1 MVTKRK
7 GRDIM
12 YDRRSLKDISLIL
25 IGSTILAFGVYN
37 FYYLNSITEGG
48 VLGIILLLKNI
59 FGFDVSVAGAI
70 LDIALLIMGFKMF
83 GKKFFIY
90 SVGASVGFSVLYD
103 IFETV
108 GPLVPQMGMF
118 TSAVL
123 GGLSVGIGCG
133 IMMRVGCASGGDDAL
148 AMIISKVTSL
158 KLSTVY
164 LITDGIVLLLS
175 VSYIPAVQLVYSIV
189 AVLIS
194 GKTIDFI
201 YGLGKNRSV
210 EVEKTNVPAGVHAV

>member
-1 MVTKRK
+1 
-7 GRDIM
+7 M

-59 FGFDVSVAGAI
+59 FGFNVSVAGAV

-90 SVGASVGFSVLYD
+90 SVGASIGFSVLYD
-103 IFETV
+103 IFEAA

-118 TSAVL
+118 ASAVL

-133 IMMRVGCASGGDDAL
+133 IIMRVGCASGGDDAL

-158 KLSTVY
+158 KLGTVY

-175 VSYIPAVQLVYSIV
+175 ISYIPVLQLVYSIV

-201 YGLGKNRSV
+201 YGLGKNR
-210 EVEKTNVPAGVHAV
+210 EAKVEKTGLSAAHAV

>member
-201 YGLGKNRSV
+201 YGLGRNRSV
-210 EVEKTNVPAGVHAV
+210 EVEKTNVSAGVHAV

>member
-1 MVTKRK
+1 
-7 GRDIM
+7 M

-48 VLGIILLLKNI
+48 VLGIILLLKNM

-175 VSYIPAVQLVYSIV
+175 VSYIPVVQLVYSIV

-201 YGLGKNRSV
+201 YGLGRNRSV

>member
-1 MVTKRK
+1 
-7 GRDIM
+7 M

-37 FYYLNSITEGG
+37 FYYLNNITEGG
-48 VLGIILLLKNI
+48 VLGTILLLKNI
-59 FGFDVSVAGAI
+59 FNINVSLAGAI
-70 LDIALLIMGFKMF
+70 LDIAFLIMGFKIF

-90 SVGASVGFSVLYD
+90 SVGASIGFSVLYN

-108 GPLVPQMGMF
+108 GPLVPQMNML

-123 GGLSVGIGCG
+123 GGMSVGIGCG
-133 IMMRVGCASGGDDAL
+133 IIMRAGCASGGDDAL
-148 AMIISKVTSL
+148 AMIISKMTSL
-158 KLSTVY
+158 KLGTIY
-164 LITDGIVLLLS
+164 LITDGVVLLLS
-175 VSYIPAVQLVYSIV
+175 ISYIPIMQLAYSII

-201 YGLGKNRSV
+201 YELGKVDNKS
-210 EVEKTNVPAGVHAV
+210 EKTKKLSASVHTA

>member
-1 MVTKRK
+1 
-7 GRDIM
+7 M

-59 FGFDVSVAGAI
+59 FGFDVSIAGAI

-201 YGLGKNRSV
+201 YGLGRNRSV

>member
-1 MVTKRK
+1 
-7 GRDIM
+7 M

-83 GKKFFIY
+83 GKKFFVY

-108 GPLVPQMGMF
+108 GQLVPQMGMF

-201 YGLGKNRSV
+201 YGLGRNRSV

>member
-1 MVTKRK
+1 
-7 GRDIM
+7 M

-59 FGFDVSVAGAI
+59 FGFDVSIAGAI

-201 YGLGKNRSV
+201 YGLGRNKSV

>member
-1 MVTKRK
+1 
-7 GRDIM
+7 M

-59 FGFDVSVAGAI
+59 FGFDVSIAGAI

-83 GKKFFIY
+83 GKKFFVY

-108 GPLVPQMGMF
+108 GPLVPKMGMF

-164 LITDGIVLLLS
+164 LITDGVVLLLS

-201 YGLGKNRSV
+201 YGLGRNKSV

>member
-1 MVTKRK
+1 
-7 GRDIM
+7 M

-201 YGLGKNRSV
+201 YGLGRNKSV

>member
-1 MVTKRK
+1 
-7 GRDIM
+7 M
-12 YDRRSLKDISLIL
+12 YDRQSLKDISLIL

-201 YGLGKNRSV
+201 YGLGRNRSV

>member
-1 MVTKRK
+1 
-7 GRDIM
+7 M

-83 GKKFFIY
+83 GKKFFVY

-201 YGLGKNRSV
+201 YGLGRNKSA

>member
-1 MVTKRK
+1 
-7 GRDIM
+7 M

-59 FGFDVSVAGAI
+59 FGFDVSIAGAI

-164 LITDGIVLLLS
+164 LITDGVVLLLS

-201 YGLGKNRSV
+201 YGLGRNKSV

>member
-83 GKKFFIY
+83 GKKFFVY

-164 LITDGIVLLLS
+164 LITDGVVLLLS

-201 YGLGKNRSV
+201 YGLGRNRSV

>member
-1 MVTKRK
+1 
-7 GRDIM
+7 M

-59 FGFDVSVAGAI
+59 FGFDVSIAGAI

-83 GKKFFIY
+83 GKKFFVY

-118 TSAVL
+118 ISAVL

-164 LITDGIVLLLS
+164 LITDGVVLLLS

-201 YGLGKNRSV
+201 YGLGRNKSV

>member
-1 MVTKRK
+1 
-7 GRDIM
+7 M

-48 VLGIILLLKNI
+48 VLGIVLLLKNI
-59 FGFDVSVAGAI
+59 FDINLSIAGIVIDVV
-70 LDIALLIMGFKMF
+70 LLAMGFKMF
-83 GKKFFIY
+83 GKKFFVY

-108 GPLVPQMGMF
+108 GPLLPQMGMF
-118 TSAVL
+118 ASAVL
-123 GGLSVGIGCG
+123 GGLSVGVGCG

-164 LITDGIVLLLS
+164 LITDGVVLLLS

-201 YGLGKNRSV
+201 YGLGRTNRV
-210 EVEKTNVPAGVHAV
+210 EVEKTNIPAGVHAV

>member
-1 MVTKRK
+1 
-7 GRDIM
+7 M

-59 FGFDVSVAGAI
+59 FGVDISIAGAFI
-70 LDIALLIMGFKMF
+70 DIALFIVGFKMF
-83 GKKFFIY
+83 GKKFFVY
-90 SVGASVGFSVLYD
+90 SVGASIGFSVLYD
-103 IFETV
+103 IFEAV

-123 GGLSVGIGCG
+123 GGLSIGLGCG
-133 IMMRVGCASGGDDAL
+133 IIMRVGCAAGGDDAL
-148 AMIISKVTSL
+148 AMIVSKITSL

-164 LITDGIVLLLS
+164 LITDGVVLVLS
-175 VSYIPAVQLVYSIV
+175 ISYIPVMQLIYSIV

-201 YGLGKNRSV
+201 CGLGRNSSV
-210 EVEKTNVPAGVHAV
+210 EIEKTNVAAGVHAV

>member
-201 YGLGKNRSV
+201 YGLGRNRSV

>member
-59 FGFDVSVAGAI
+59 FGFDVSIAGAI

-83 GKKFFIY
+83 GKKFFVY

-164 LITDGIVLLLS
+164 LITDGVVLLLS

-201 YGLGKNRSV
+201 YGLGRNRSV

>member
-1 MVTKRK
+1 
-7 GRDIM
+7 M

-83 GKKFFIY
+83 GKKFFVY

-118 TSAVL
+118 ISAVL

-164 LITDGIVLLLS
+164 LITDGVVLLLS

-201 YGLGKNRSV
+201 YGLGRNRSV

>member
-7 GRDIM
+7 GRDSM

-48 VLGIILLLKNI
+48 VLGITLLLKNI
-59 FGFDVSVAGAI
+59 FGFDVSIAGAI

-108 GPLVPQMGMF
+108 GPLLPQMGMF
-118 TSAVL
+118 ASAVL
-123 GGLSVGIGCG
+123 GGLSVGVGCG

-164 LITDGIVLLLS
+164 LITDGVVLLLS

-201 YGLGKNRSV
+201 YGLGRTNRV
-210 EVEKTNVPAGVHAV
+210 EVEKTNIPAGVHAV

>member
-1 MVTKRK
+1 
-7 GRDIM
+7 M

-59 FGFDVSVAGAI
+59 FGFDVSVVGAI

-83 GKKFFIY
+83 GKKFFVY

-164 LITDGIVLLLS
+164 LITDGVVLLLS

-201 YGLGKNRSV
+201 YGLGRTNRV
-210 EVEKTNVPAGVHAV
+210 EVEKTKVPAGVHAV

>member
-1 MVTKRK
+1 
-7 GRDIM
+7 M

-59 FGFDVSVAGAI
+59 FGFDVSIAGAI

-83 GKKFFIY
+83 GKKFFVY

-164 LITDGIVLLLS
+164 LITDGVVLLLS

-201 YGLGKNRSV
+201 YGLGRNKSA

>member
-1 MVTKRK
+1 
-7 GRDIM
+7 M

-59 FGFDVSVAGAI
+59 FGFDVSIAGAI
-70 LDIALLIMGFKMF
+70 HDIALLIMGFKMF
-83 GKKFFIY
+83 GKKFFVY

-164 LITDGIVLLLS
+164 LITDGVVLLLS

-201 YGLGKNRSV
+201 YGLGRNKSV

>member
-1 MVTKRK
+1 
-7 GRDIM
+7 
-12 YDRRSLKDISLIL
+12 
-25 IGSTILAFGVYN
+25 
-37 FYYLNSITEGG
+37 
-48 VLGIILLLKNI
+48 
-59 FGFDVSVAGAI
+59 
-70 LDIALLIMGFKMF
+70 MF

-201 YGLGKNRSV
+201 YGLGRNRSV